1 MKLKFQYGTR
11 TIEFNLDYRRRKTV
25 EISVEPPDV
34 INVIAPDGIKEED
47 VLEVVKKKANWIVQ
61 KLFLLNSV
69 ETTPIKREYVNG
81 ESFMYFGR
89 NYSLQILIDENIKKP
104 EVRLFR
110 GKFYVTVNKKDD
122 SVIKK
127 AMEEWYR
134 QRTLEKVQERLKY
147 YQNFFSKKPTAIKV
161 KEQKK
166 RWASCTSKDELLF
179 NWRCA
184 MARADAFDYIL
195 VHEMC
200 HLYYKNHSKDFWN
213 LLSKVM
219 PDYEKRRE
227 WLRKYGVRMDL

>member
-11 TIEFNLDYRRRKTV
+11 TIEFNLEYRKRKTV
-25 EISVEPPDV
+25 EISVEASDV
-34 INVIAPDGIKEED
+34 VNVVAPDGMKEDE
-47 VLEVVKKKANWIVQ
+47 VLEVVKKKASWIIQ
-61 KLFLLNSV
+61 KLFLLNSI

-89 NYSLQILIDENIKKP
+89 NYSLQILIDENTKKP
-104 EVRLFR
+104 EVRLYR

-122 SVIKK
+122 SIIKN

-134 QRTLEKVQERLKY
+134 QKTYQKVQERLKY
-147 YQNFFSKKPTAIKV
+147 YQSFFTKRPTAIKV

-166 RWASCTSKDELLF
+166 RWASCTSKDEILF

-227 WLRKYGVRMDL
+227 WLREYGVRMDL

>member
-1 MKLKFQYGTR
+1 MKFKFQYGTR
-11 TIEFNLDYRRRKTV
+11 TIEFNLEYRKRKTV
-25 EISVEPPDV
+25 EISVEAPDI
-34 INVIAPDGIKEED
+34 INVVAPDGMKEDE
-47 VLEVVKKKANWIVQ
+47 VLDIVKKKASWIIQ

-89 NYSLQILIDENIKKP
+89 NYSLQILIDENAKKP

-122 SVIKK
+122 NLIKK

-134 QRTLEKVQERLKY
+134 QKTYEKVEERLKY
-147 YQNFFSKKPTAIKV
+147 YQSFFTKKPAAIRV

-195 VHEMC
+195 VHELC
-200 HLYYKNHSKDFWN
+200 HLYHKNHSKDFWN

>member
-1 MKLKFQYGTR
+1 MKLEFQYGTKR
-11 TIEFNLDYRRRKTV
+11 IEFNLEYRKRKTV
-25 EISVEPPDV
+25 GISIEAPDV
-34 INVIAPDGIKEED
+34 VNVAAPDGMKEDD
-47 VLEVVKKKANWIVQ
+47 VLETVKKKASWIMQ

-69 ETTPIKREYVNG
+69 ETTPVKREYVNG

-89 NYSLQILIDENIKKP
+89 NYSLQIIVDENVKKP

-110 GKFYVTVNKKDD
+110 GKFCVTVNKKDD
-122 SVIKK
+122 ALIKK
-127 AMEEWYR
+127 TMEEWYR
-134 QRTLEKVQERLKY
+134 RKTYEKVEERLEY
-147 YQNFFSKKPTAIKV
+147 YQRFFTKKPNAIKV

-200 HLYYKNHSKDFWN
+200 HLYHKNHSKDFWN
-213 LLSKVM
+213 LVAKVM

-227 WLRKYGVRMDL
+227 WLKKYGVRMDL